1 MPAHAQAPGIG
12 NWFSLETG
20 PFAGRLMCATLEE
33 VQKADIGRKYGF
45 GLCSSSAG
53 PRETS

>member
-33 VQKADIGRKYGF
+33 VQKADIGRKYGV
-45 GLCSSSAG
+45 GLRSSSAG
-53 PRETS
+53 